1 MKVPEAYAE
10 FFHHLDSGERVT
22 LRDDQ
27 TTLYILVENEMYYVD
42 VDRGIIQ
49 NVRQQIKK
57 CDFLCYDE
65 LNRNCHLIELKGA
78 VIKEAQKQILETLQN
93 IKADDQISFLLEKLQ
108 RLDAYIVSPG
118 RQEVPRGVDDVKRAI
133 TRELARHCSVRP
145 KNIDT
150 LLKFVK
156 VVRKLNTLSEKDG
169 RILCSHTAPLRL

>member
-1 MKVPEAYAE
+1 MKVPETYAK
-10 FFHHLDSGERVT
+10 FFHHLESGERVT

-27 TTLYILVENEMYYVD
+27 TTLYILVQNEMYYVD

-93 IKADDQISFLLEKLQ
+93 IKADDQISFYWKSCNGWMPILSAL
-108 RLDAYIVSPG
+108 
-118 RQEVPRGVDDVKRAI
+118 GVR
-133 TRELARHCSVRP
+133 RFPEGSMM
-145 KNIDT
+145 
-150 LLKFVK
+150 
-156 VVRKLNTLSEKDG
+156 
-169 RILCSHTAPLRL
+169 